1 MSDGKAIT
9 ESAVAEP
16 TQQMMQI
23 LGGLWVARLVSVA
36 AELGI
41 ADVIGDGRKT
51 TEELAAAT
59 KTHAPSLYRV
69 LRGLAGA
76 NIFREDGQGAWT
88 NTTLSKVLRS
98 NDPSGADAWR
108 GTFGPGSAEP
118 AAGRWIGRVT
128 DR

>member
-59 KTHAPSLYRV
+59 KTHAPSLYRA

-76 NIFREDGQGAWT
+76 NIFREDGHGAWT
-88 NTTLSKVLRS
+88 ISTLYKVLRS
-98 NDPSGADAWR
+98 NVPVSLRYAAIAEMGQEHYVAWGALSD
-108 GTFGPGSAEP
+108 
-118 AAGRWIGRVT
+118 
-128 DR
+128 